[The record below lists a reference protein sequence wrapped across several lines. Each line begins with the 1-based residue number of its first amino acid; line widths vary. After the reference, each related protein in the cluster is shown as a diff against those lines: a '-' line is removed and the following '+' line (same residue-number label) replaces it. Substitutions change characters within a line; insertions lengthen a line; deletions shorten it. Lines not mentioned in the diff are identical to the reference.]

1 MTYVSVGTG
10 SRKPG
15 TSEDD
20 YSPPAGAIAL
30 ALECHICI
38 GKQCRYREATYDEKK
53 LPARIVSSA
62 ISFITV
68 WALPVRD
75 AMAVLKT

>member
-1 MTYVSVGTG
+1 VKTI
-10 SRKPG
+10 
-15 TSEDD
+15 TS
-20 YSPPAGAIAL
+20 PRLGAL
-30 ALECHICI
+30 ASELKCHIGI
-38 GKQCRYREATYDEKK
+38 EKQRGYWEATCDKKK

-75 AMAVLKT
+75 ENISGK